1 MVLLEKRKEQIRVLR
16 NKKKITVREVQ
27 QEIFQKEEPSTKK
40 NIK

>member
-27 QEIFQKEEPSTKK
+27 QEMFQKEEPSTNK